1 MSAALKC
8 PCCGRTAEHLVF
20 RNVEA
25 HGPNE
30 EVVTTMVLSCPGCE
44 LMLGASVNPAEYVAA
59 MLRQIRTRPDD
70 DERPFRQRANGIAKA
85 PANQP

>member
-1 MSAALKC
+1 MTAALKC
-8 PCCGRTAEHLVF
+8 PCCGRTAEHLIF

-25 HGPNE
+25 HGPHD

-59 MLRQIRTRPDD
+59 MLRQIRARD
-70 DERPFRQRANGIAKA
+70 DERPSPQRASGAAKA
-85 PANQP
+85 LETQS

>member
-1 MSAALKC
+1 MTPTLKC
-8 PCCGRTAEHLVF
+8 PCCGRTADHLVF
-20 RNVEA
+20 RNLEA
-25 HGPNE
+25 HGPND

-59 MLRQIRTRPDD
+59 MLRQMRINRGEE
-70 DERPFRQRANGIAKA
+70 ERAPRARVVNGAA